1 MAKLSD
7 YLQVNQFLI
16 QPTALFVRF
25 RKKFT
30 TKEKTFSNLLALF
43 SPPMF
48 FLCHDGLSCR
58 PKV

>member
-16 QPTALFVRF
+16 QSTALFVRF
-25 RKKFT
+25 HKKFT

-48 FLCHDGLSCR
+48 FSLSR
-58 PKV
+58 WVIL